1 MGGRKTPADGI
12 DEIVEAWR
20 RERPELD
27 PSSIGIVSRI
37 WYLAKLF
44 GEDRREVLAASG
56 IDPAILDLLSVLQRS
71 GEPYRLS
78 TREIAARSL
87 VTAGAISQRLRRA
100 EGSGLVRREVA
111 DDGSRTVFVT
121 LTERGRE
128 TVGVYV
134 SVVLRREEELLS
146 GLEPAERA
154 TLEELL
160 RKLLGGVVSQ
170 VDAGARTQVGT

>member
-1 MGGRKTPADGI
+1 MGGRSAPRDSI
-12 DEIVEAWR
+12 DEIVEAWG

-44 GEDRREVLAASG
+44 GDDRRELLAASG
-56 IDPAILDLLSVLQRS
+56 IDPAILDLLSVLRRA

-100 EGSGLVRREVA
+100 EAACLVRREVA
-111 DDGSRTVFVT
+111 DDGSRTVFVS
-121 LTERGRE
+121 LTEAGSE
-128 TVGVYV
+128 TVGAYV
-134 SVVLRREEELLS
+134 SVVLGREQDLLS
-146 GLEPAERA
+146 GLEPEERA
-154 TLEELL
+154 ALEGLL
-160 RKLLGGVVSQ
+160 RTLLGGVVSK
-170 VDAGARTQVGT
+170 VGAEPRTQVGT